1 MKVCVLGDG
10 GWDWHYVGLN
20 NNGHHV
26 SVWGPDEKNIGI
38 VKKNNV
44 NINYLPGVKLPISI
58 GGIVI

>member
-10 GWDWHYVGLN
+10 GWGTAALAMVLN

-38 VKKNNV
+38 
-44 NINYLPGVKLPISI
+44 I
-58 GGIVI
+58 